1 MKTYELSV
9 FFALISGAI
18 VVHVFKIEVAQP
30 IEWVKKNADEM
41 AAKFCSGAVKNYC
54 ALNVTERCA

>member
-9 FFALISGAI
+9 FLRLISDAV
-18 VVHVFKIEVAQP
+18 VVHVFQIKVEQP

-41 AAKFCSGAVKNYC
+41 AAKFLTGAVKNYC
-54 ALNVTERCA
+54 ALMVKEAA